1 MSERNAMPIAT
12 SANTGA
18 TTSTAVDVNN
28 CDREPI
34 HIPGAILPHGVLL
47 VLDSDTLEVL
57 QAAGDLPGL
66 LGKSLHDLLGKS
78 ADTVLNPA
86 QTARVRRLSA

>member
-1 MSERNAMPIAT
+1 MSESNAMPIAT
-12 SANTGA
+12 SANTTA
-18 TTSTAVDVNN
+18 TTTITASDLNN

-57 QAAGDLPGL
+57 QAAGDR
-66 LGKSLHDLLGKS
+66 KS
-78 ADTVLNPA
+78 V
-86 QTARVRRLSA
+86 V